1 MKNFSHCTAEYTIQ
15 IRQPIK
21 LKGRQA
27 NRNGQGERR
36 EGKEQQV
43 GVRCRL
49 FLYPVG
55 GSSVEIPTPLVIA
68 LSLLFIGH
76 KTLLFT
82 TFMRGIYKEN
92 KIS

>member
-21 LKGRQA
+21 LKGRPA
-27 NRNGQGERR
+27 NRNGQGKRR
-36 EGKEQQV
+36 EQQV

-55 GSSVEIPTPLVIA
+55 GSSVEIPTPLPIA
-68 LSLLFIGH
+68 LSLLFIEH